1 MSSKESKIPKNK
13 VLELCE
19 VIRSKH
25 KKGKWPFG
33 IGRMQCWGCWKF
45 GKEIDEEGDIT
56 NICALNHSE
65 NRGCRQINVLYDQLY

>member
-1 MSSKESKIPKNK
+1 MSGKENNIPKNK

-33 IGRMQCWGCWKF
+33 IGKMQCWGCWKF
-45 GKEIDEEGDIT
+45 GKGIDEEGDIEKEGKY
-56 NICALNHSE
+56 E
-65 NRGCRQINVLYDQLY
+65 NGTLCDEEIS